1 MKCSCSW
8 CSSALCCGQRATCS
22 CAEIILYLRM
32 VGSEERPG
40 TTRASLFS
48 KGNLPLHY
56 AVPSTVAGAPRSLP
70 SGVHHHRRPRAP
82 AATIA
87 EPLDRG
93 AVVVT
98 EADES
103 V

>member
-1 MKCSCSW
+1 MKCSCFW
-8 CSSALCCGQRATCS
+8 CSSALCCGQQATCS
-22 CAEIILYLRM
+22 CAEIILYFRM

-40 TTRASLFS
+40 TTWASLFR
-48 KGNLPLHY
+48 KEI
-56 AVPSTVAGAPRSLP
+56 
-70 SGVHHHRRPRAP
+70 RRYTTLCRPQSRGRTP

-87 EPLDRG
+87 EPLDQG